1 MGHISDFNPCL
12 LFLVLG
18 LGLGLGVCLVL
29 NDFARV
35 CLN

>member
-1 MGHISDFNPCL
+1 MGHISDFNRCL
-12 LFLVLG
+12 LFLELG
-18 LGLGLGVCLVL
+18 LGLGRGVRLVL